1 MAPTYVCSCSK
12 CSGKSR
18 VLTHRTACRRLD
30 WPPWLTSIS
39 IFEMAS
45 TTTSWACVRM
55 TPHPRPLPRRGPIH
69 SAPHL
74 STQHTLSL
82 LIQVRTF
89 TIFFLFYFI
98 ILSPDARAVNQTP
111 LQTGAHEPSYLS
123 RRCIQTRRR
132 YIASLF
138 FFLFPFL
145 SARNS
150 DYAATTTTTSPRT
163 TTERQRCTHTRHR
176 QVTSHLFVSYLY
188 PHHFPTPGNV
198 HKRRQPCGS
207 PFPFKV
213 CLCFFPS
220 SLCSPICAHTTPAP
234 SPSFPLPYAHTAWQG
249 HVPLFYS
256 YILTTPKARAM
267 MVPHTLRGDNCRRH
281 HGTA

>member
-45 TTTSWACVRM
+45 TTTTWACVRM

-111 LQTGAHEPSYLS
+111 LQMGAHEPSYLS
-123 RRCIQTRRR
+123 RRCIQTR
-132 YIASLF
+132 
-138 FFLFPFL
+138 
-145 SARNS
+145 
-150 DYAATTTTTSPRT
+150 
-163 TTERQRCTHTRHR
+163 HRH
-176 QVTSHLFVSYLY
+176 QENL
-188 PHHFPTPGNV
+188 HFTL
-198 HKRRQPCGS
+198 
-207 PFPFKV
+207 
-213 CLCFFPS
+213 LCF
-220 SLCSPICAHTTPAP
+220 IM
-234 SPSFPLPYAHTAWQG
+234 
-249 HVPLFYS
+249 LFLAFS
-256 YILTTPKARAM
+256 CFFMLFSKSKGK
-267 MVPHTLRGDNCRRH
+267 VQQK
-281 HGTA
+281 